1 MRELLRQR
9 LAAFQELVNEQRW
22 HLRELPPIEGATK
35 RTQHFLI
42 TNGKHQAKISFSP
55 QGGIY
60 LEEPGE
66 DDFNVVLLEWIRK
79 MQPRA
84 WISPEAKR
92 RELAWLERQASGVEE

>member
-1 MRELLRQR
+1 MKELLRQR
-9 LAAFQELVNEQRW
+9 LVAFQELVKEQHW
-22 HLRELPPIEGATK
+22 HFRELPPIEGATK

-42 TNGKHQAKISFSP
+42 TNGKRQARISFSP

-66 DDFNVVLLEWIRK
+66 DDFNIVLLEWIRK
-79 MQPRA
+79 THPQA

-92 RELAWLERQASGVEE
+92 RELAWLKSQATGTEE